1 MSPEIVADDPMSVFG
16 DVSSGFRV
24 AFANSSVRLLDA
36 EIPAATLKAL
46 LTRSCGD
53 APSDS

>member
-1 MSPEIVADDPMSVFG
+1 MSAFG
-16 DVSSGFRV
+16 DLSSGFRV

-53 APSDS
+53 APGEF